1 MGDMEE
7 LDLRDILHIIGK
19 RFWLIITVA
28 ALAAFLASM
37 ISAFFLDKIYSS
49 STTLIV
55 SGQKSR
61 TNANDLQQSDVNLAR
76 DLVNT
81 YSVIIKSDSVLEKVE
96 DEVNLD
102 MPLEDLRSKISVN
115 SENDTEIIRITVED
129 TDSQRAM
136 DVANSLADVFMG
148 EVSSLL
154 KLDNVQT
161 IDVAKAPLDPIRPR
175 VARNTALAAVIG
187 LVLGLGIAFLAE
199 TLDHTIK
206 TPEDVEKIM
215 GIPVLGNIP
224 NFGK

>member
-61 TNANDLQQSDVNLAR
+61 TNANDLQQSDVSLAR

-96 DEVNLD
+96 DEENLD

-115 SENDTEIIRITVED
+115 SENDTEIIRIIVED
-129 TDSQRAM
+129 TDPQRAM
-136 DVANSLADVFMG
+136 DTANSLADVFMD
-148 EVSSLL
+148 EVTSLL
-154 KLDNVQT
+154 KLNNVQT
-161 IDVAKAPLDPIRPR
+161 IDVAKAPLDPVRPK
-175 VARNTALAAVIG
+175 VARNTALAAVLG
-187 LVLGLGIAFLAE
+187 LVLGFGIAFLAE

-206 TPEDVEKIM
+206 TQEDVEKVM